1 MPNVDYTL
9 VTAKSEIP
17 SYLCAIEEPRWCRWE
32 LKPNAGGNPSK
43 RPLCKPG
50 DASTFL
56 PWRAVANVPRTPTS
70 GIGFHFLGGV
80 RLGDQKYRFL
90 GIDLD
95 GVRDSV
101 TGEIHPIAVEILERL
116 GRPFTEVSP
125 GGAGLHV
132 EFCVDKEPPKGL
144 RSKVRL
150 MISAMPNS
158 HGKTPELQIFG
169 LGDKAGY
176 MCLTGNRLAATA
188 PDIAVVD
195 SIDWLIE
202 RFDLTREEPGD
213 ETLPVGEGGAPDLE
227 RITEAIRQMPHGED
241 FIEAR
246 WTQIASDKS
255 ASETFQRLERLAL
268 HAADGHGEA
277 AVQWLLNRTAWG
289 RGEVEESADPTKY
302 MRESWVRRDM
312 ARACAKGVAVAPA
325 EVVRNAFTLLP
336 PVSHEANGTL
346 PSCIAPDIYPKG
358 SSKGAPETG
367 LPDEVFDEWEADGP
381 LLRLPTEI
389 APLDEMTGGG
399 FPIGSRVFMIGAP
412 NAGKTGLVLQ
422 LADTWLCKGVP
433 VGFLG
438 SDEEPTDV
446 MVRLLQRRGIVRE
459 ECELRSPELLSRA
472 REMLRRLPL
481 RMWSGATTI
490 EQAAV
495 QLHQFAKQHTGGDDP
510 RPPCVL
516 VVDSVQTVRSI
527 EEGQDETTHRAVTR
541 RVAVLRACA
550 RRYRMLV
557 VTTSEMSRAAYR
569 HKKPE
574 EQINDMAAAK
584 ESGAIEYSARILL
597 SMRNVPGTSDVVEA
611 RIVKNKHGPEHRGDQ
626 DGIFLR
632 LNRAAQVFAEA
643 EGFEPLDLDDRKA
656 EALVAEKAED
666 CAKLASVLLAKPLSV
681 RAMRASLAK
690 LGLAHSRAE
699 TARDILVAS
708 GAVVES
714 AQGKRVMLT
723 LDVDRLPADVQAE
736 LAKVLG

>member
-1 MPNVDYTL
+1 MPSVDYTV

-17 SYLCAIEEPRWCRWE
+17 SFLRAIEQPRWCRWE
-32 LKPNAGGNPSK
+32 MRENLGGRPSK

-56 PWRAVANVPRTPTS
+56 PWDAVKNVPRTPTG
-70 GIGFHFLGGV
+70 GIGFQFLGGV
-80 RLGDQKYRFL
+80 RLGAGDHRLL

-95 GVRDSV
+95 AIRDSV
-101 TGEIHPIAVEILERL
+101 TGELHPRAVEILDRF

-125 GGAGLHV
+125 GRAGLHLA
-132 EFCVDKEPPKGL
+132 FCVEKEPPAGL

-150 MISAMPNS
+150 MIPAMPNS

-176 MCLTGNRLAATA
+176 MCLTGDRLAATA
-188 PDIAVVD
+188 PDIALVD

-213 ETLPVGEGGAPDLE
+213 DTLPVGEGESPALDA
-227 RITEAIRQMPHGED
+227 ITDAVRRMPHGTD
-241 FIEAR
+241 YIEAR
-246 WTQIASDKS
+246 WMAIAGEKS
-255 ASETFQRLERLAL
+255 ASEAFQRLERLVV
-268 HAADGHGEA
+268 HAADGHGETA
-277 AVQWLLNRTAWG
+277 LRWLMQRTAWG
-289 RGEVEESADPTKY
+289 RGDVEESADPSKY
-302 MRESWVRRDM
+302 ARESWVRRDL

-325 EVVRNAFTLLP
+325 KIVADAFQVLP
-336 PVSHEANGTL
+336 PASTNGVYT
-346 PSCIAPDIYPKG
+346 PAPPK
-358 SSKGAPETG
+358 SSAESG

-381 LLRLPTEI
+381 LLRLATEI
-389 APLDEMTGGG
+389 PSLDEMTGGG

-422 LADTWLCKGVP
+422 LADIWLCKGIP

-459 ECELRSPELLSRA
+459 ECELRSPELLARA
-472 REMLRRLPL
+472 RDMLRRLPL
-481 RMWSGATTI
+481 RMWSGATTV

-527 EEGQDETTHRAVTR
+527 EEGQDETTHRAVSR

-557 VTTSEMSRAAYR
+557 LTTSEMSRAAYR

-597 SMRNVPGTSDVVEA
+597 SMRNVPGTSDVVET

-643 EGFEPLDLDDRKA
+643 EGFEPVDLLAEQKA
-656 EALVAEKAED
+656 GALAAETIED
-666 CAKLASVLLAKPLSV
+666 CARLASVLLAGPLSV
-681 RAMRASLAK
+681 RAMRASMAK
-690 LGLAHSRAE
+690 EGMAHSRAE
-699 TARDILVAS
+699 TARDVLVAS
-708 GAVVES
+708 GAVAES
-714 AQGKRVMLT
+714 AAGKRVMLT
-723 LDVDRLPADVQAE
+723 LDPERLPADVQTA
-736 LAKVLG
+736 LAKLLG